1 MRIIAFF
8 SRPSLWLVLIL
19 VVLKSFTPGISA
31 RLKSTVWLLNI
42 GLLLFIIDYLYFGR
56 GAVFLVLEVDRWRSN
71 LMVTVMWVLVE
82 IDIVVPIT
90 TVVIMIFMM
99 IVTWFKIMTLVAL
112 VVALFVVRMM
122 VVRVWKSRDKLNELY
137 FCLFIV
143 RSALRF
149 A

>member
-1 MRIIAFF
+1 M
-8 SRPSLWLVLIL
+8 
-19 VVLKSFTPGISA
+19 
-31 RLKSTVWLLNI
+31 
-42 GLLLFIIDYLYFGR
+42 FIIDYLYFRR
-56 GAVFLVLEVDRWRSN
+56 GAVFLVLDVDRWRSN
-71 LMVTVMWVLVE
+71 FMVTVMWVLVE
-82 IDIVVPIT
+82 IDIMVPVT

-99 IVTWFKIMTLVAL
+99 IVTWFKIMALVDL

>member
-1 MRIIAFF
+1 MIAFF

-19 VVLKSFTPGISA
+19 VGLKLCTLGISA
-31 RLKSTVWLLNI
+31 RLKPTVWLFNV
-42 GLLLFIIDYLYFGR
+42 GLLWFIIDYLYFRR
-56 GAVFLVLEVDRWRSN
+56 GAVFLVLDVDRWRSN

-90 TVVIMIFMM
+90 TDVIMISMM

-112 VVALFVVRMM
+112 VVALFVVRMV

-137 FCLFIV
+137 YCLFIV
-143 RSALRF
+143 RCALRF